1 MVNNNFSPI
10 VISGPSGAGK
20 TELIDYLKKR
30 DSIFEEAP
38 GVTTRPRRV
47 GETGNTDF
55 ITMDEFKR
63 HIENDELIQYAK
75 YNDNYYGTLKTA
87 LGLLHCKQVLFN
99 MSYNGTMSLKRL
111 RPDSSLI
118 YVLPPTKEEI
128 IRRMGD
134 RDKRR
139 YQIGVE
145 QTLISYTKDLEHL
158 YDDFMSIFE
167 RRASSQER
175 SLKLEKNRDFMRRF
189 YN

>member
-20 TELIDYLKKR
+20 TELIDYFKKR

-139 YQIGVE
+139 YQIGLE
-145 QTLISYTKDLEHL
+145 QTLNSIDT
-158 YDDFMSIFE
+158 YDYLLI
-167 RRASSQER
+167 
-175 SLKLEKNRDFMRRF
+175 
-189 YN
+189 